1 MNGLFLEIKFEGGL
15 GNQLFQYAA
24 GRNLIAQNN
33 IPYFF
38 LDIDSYKNQ
47 PLGRKFSLSNFQI
60 KGMVLKNN
68 FFRNAFRPQTKLN
81 TAASFLSCHK
91 FIKEKDT
98 QLQDIALQTGLL
110 TTLDGYWQ
118 SEYYFKSIRQLL
130 LAELVPKTMPLLP
143 QWLNRQN
150 TVGVHV
156 RRTDYLYEHRYGF
169 VGIDYYR
176 RSIGILKKKISNP
189 QFVFFSDDID
199 WCKENFA
206 GGDIIF
212 CEEHLWKEDY
222 LQLYLMSKC
231 RHQVIANSS
240 FSWWSAWLNSN
251 NDKVVIR
258 PLNPFKE
265 KSLLYQSHYPEEW
278 ITVDNDEH

>member
-24 GRNLIAQNN
+24 GRSLAVQNN
-33 IPYFF
+33 IPH
-38 LDIDSYKNQ
+38 LLLNTDGYKNQ
-47 PLGRKFSLSNFQI
+47 PLGRKFLLADFQI
-60 KGMVLKNN
+60 KGSIFRNNFLKKIFRPRAKLNDMAIFFKCHNEIEDKEFKLKNITG
-68 FFRNAFRPQTKLN
+68 QT
-81 TAASFLSCHK
+81 S
-91 FIKEKDT
+91 
-98 QLQDIALQTGLL
+98 LL
-110 TTLDGYWQ
+110 TTLKGYWQ
-118 SEYYFKSIRQLL
+118 SEYYFKNIRQILL
-130 LAELVPKTMPLLP
+130 EELVPKKMPLLP
-143 QWLNRQN
+143 QWINNQN

-156 RRTDYLYEHRYGF
+156 RRTDYLNEHRYGF
-169 VGIDYYR
+169 VGANYYK
-176 RSIGILKKKISNP
+176 RSIDILNGKIDKP
-189 QFVFFSDDID
+189 VFIFFSDDIV

-206 GGDIIF
+206 GDNIIF
-212 CEEHLWKEDY
+212 CEEQLWKEDH

-265 KSLLYQSHYPEEW
+265 KSLLYESHYPAEW